1 MREKVLINN
10 KEYIYVKNYRDNEEL
25 REGLNKLT
33 EKTYGFNFRKW
44 YESGYWGEGY
54 IPYSLVDDNKLI
66 ANVSVSTMK
75 VNVLG
80 ENKNYIQIGTVM
92 TEEAYRNQGLS
103 RFLIEK
109 VLNDWEEK
117 CDCIYLFANDTVLD
131 FYPKFGF
138 EKVNEYQ
145 YSISRVKEDNNI
157 TANKLNIDNYE
168 EKQLLESI
176 IKNNIVN
183 SKLYVE
189 ENKNLIMFYCLG
201 FLKECI
207 YYIKEYNV
215 IAICEYED
223 YTLNINDIFCD
234 RKIDLDKVI
243 NILIDNRTK
252 RVNLGFTPIDID
264 GYEKN
269 MLYDDNDT
277 LFVLKDKEN
286 IFKNNYLMFPIL
298 SHA

>member
-1 MREKVLINN
+1 
-10 KEYIYVKNYRDNEEL
+10 
-25 REGLNKLT
+25 
-33 EKTYGFNFRKW
+33 
-44 YESGYWGEGY
+44 
-54 IPYSLVDDNKLI
+54 
-66 ANVSVSTMK
+66 MK
-75 VNVLG
+75 MNVLG
-80 ENKNYIQIGTVM
+80 KKKNYIQIGTVM
-92 TEEAYRNQGLS
+92 TADKYRNKGLS
-103 RFLIEK
+103 RYLIEK
-109 VLNDWEEK
+109 IICEYKEK
-117 CDCIYLFANDTVLD
+117 CDYIYLFANDTVLD

-138 EKVNEYQ
+138 EKVNEYR
-145 YSISRVKEDNNI
+145 YSISRVKKDTNI
-157 TANKLNIDNYE
+157 IANKLNIHNYE
-168 EKQLLESI
+168 DKQLLESI
-176 IKNNIVN
+176 IENSIVN

-223 YTLNINDIFCD
+223 DTLNINDIFCN
-234 RKIDLDKVI
+234 RKFDLEKVI
-243 NILIDNRTK
+243 NVLIDDKTK

-264 GYEKN
+264 GYRKN
-269 MLYDDNDT
+269 MLDDKNDT